1 MYIVSEHKINSIP
14 YKFNSWFYSFPVEKQ
29 MYLPQAVNNKLFSIN
44 LLEKPKTVY
53 IRTYMTQRFTAYL
66 ARMRQIQRADYST
79 TMHNSDRIF
88 IAAWAAH

>member
-1 MYIVSEHKINSIP
+1 MKLIQFRTSLTVDSIASQLRNRCTCHK
-14 YKFNSWFYSFPVEKQ
+14 
-29 MYLPQAVNNKLFSIN
+29 AVNNKLFSIN

-66 ARMRQIQRADYST
+66 VSMRRIQRAEYST

>member
-1 MYIVSEHKINSIP
+1 
-14 YKFNSWFYSFPVEKQ
+14 
-29 MYLPQAVNNKLFSIN
+29 
-44 LLEKPKTVY
+44 
-53 IRTYMTQRFTAYL
+53 MTQRFTAYL